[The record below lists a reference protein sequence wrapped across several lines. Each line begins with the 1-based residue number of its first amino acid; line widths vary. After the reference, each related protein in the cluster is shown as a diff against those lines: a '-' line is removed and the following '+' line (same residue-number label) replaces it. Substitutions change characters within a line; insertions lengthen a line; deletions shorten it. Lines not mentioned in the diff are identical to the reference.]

1 MSGIFL
7 YRSRDEGY
15 FWGIAAIKFAIS
27 LITIALW
34 HFQIDTKFCNS
45 NYNQPWSLSKFS
57 LLQIFIFLSWLF
69 SPNGVVDAEHKNYF
83 ELLHEYFLNIKMR
96 LNFFSCKQ
104 LSSVPL
110 WIFVNIF
117 IKRSLVMWQASDL
130 EKDRKWCFSKNKMCE
145 TFLSDTFVLNV
156 RHLQRSFSTRNA
168 WE

>member
-96 LNFFSCKQ
+96 LKFLTVNNSHLCPYGFS
-104 LSSVPL
+104 S
-110 WIFVNIF
+110 
-117 IKRSLVMWQASDL
+117 
-130 EKDRKWCFSKNKMCE
+130 
-145 TFLSDTFVLNV
+145 TFLSSALLSCDKPPI
-156 RHLQRSFSTRNA
+156 
-168 WE
+168 